1 MSGNTRIILMVI
13 ATVIASMTIALAGW
27 YFLKGNPPVILMVIA
42 TVISGMTI
50 ALAGLYVMNKAVQ
63 D

>member
-1 MSGNTRIILMVI
+1 MSGNTRI
-13 ATVIASMTIALAGW
+13 
-27 YFLKGNPPVILMVIA
+27 ILMVIA